1 MVLALRNVC
10 LSYDQRPVLEGFHLH
25 LGEGQVAG
33 LSGESGCGK
42 STLLQAMAGM
52 LPANAA
58 VTGRLEVPRR
68 AGYIPQDLLAS
79 LSPFLSVGD
88 QVAEVAG
95 SPRDAERLLA
105 SLGLLGARLRSSYPH
120 QLSGGERQ
128 RVLIAL
134 ALAAKP
140 DLILADE
147 PTAHLDA
154 ATEQLVLRVLLDA
167 VQRWGAA
174 LLIASHR
181 ESVFRQLG
189 CPVHR
194 LTPFVESAPL
204 ERSMPR
210 TDAVLDVRGITKDYF
225 RRDWLL
231 RETPRVRALSDV
243 SFSIRAGETVALVG
257 PSGAGKSTLAHCI
270 AGRERWEAGEILL
283 RVRVQIVP
291 QEPSES
297 LNPRMTIGECFEEA
311 CGHADPA
318 LLAQVALPTAWM
330 PRKTRE
336 LSEGQ
341 RARVAIARS
350 IAALNGGLLILDES
364 LSGLDPTT
372 RRHVLVHLT
381 NVQAAT
387 GLGCL
392 LIAHDPELATE
403 LGARTIR
410 LQGGRVAE

>member
-10 LSYDQRPVLEGFHLH
+10 LSYDQLPVLDGFHLQ
-25 LGEGQVAG
+25 LGAGEVAG
-33 LSGESGCGK
+33 LAGESGCGK

-58 VTGRLEVPRR
+58 ITGRLEVPPRV
-68 AGYIPQDLLAS
+68 GYIPQDLLAS
-79 LSPFLSVGD
+79 LSPFLTVGD
-88 QVAEVAG
+88 QVADVAG
-95 SPRDAERLLA
+95 SPCNAETLLE
-105 SLGLLGARLRSSYPH
+105 SLGLMGARLRSSYPH

-134 ALAAKP
+134 ALAGQP

-167 VQRWGAA
+167 VRRSGAA

-181 ESVFRQLG
+181 ESVFRQLR

-194 LTPFVESAPL
+194 LTPLVEPAPL
-204 ERSMPR
+204 EPHVSS

-231 RETPRVRALSDV
+231 RETLRVRALSDV

-270 AGRERWEAGEILL
+270 AGREPWDAGHILL
-283 RVRVQIVP
+283 RARVQIVP

-318 LLAQVALPTAWM
+318 FLEQVALPAAWM

-364 LSGLDPTT
+364 LSGLDPAT

-381 NVQAAT
+381 NVQATT

-392 LIAHDPELATE
+392 LITHDPELAAE
-403 LGARTIR
+403 VGARAIR
-410 LQGGRVAE
+410 LQSGRVTE